1 VRSSDVVFAGAAA
14 RSEDHMKQ
22 LAILVSAAF
31 LTLAATPAPAQDKYP
46 SKPIKVV
53 VPFGPGSAT
62 DIVMRIVG
70 EQMRPILNQPIV
82 IENKPG
88 AFGIIAIED
97 MARSKPDGYTLQIGN
112 PGTNAL
118 APIVYKKK
126 FKIDYDK
133 DVTLVT
139 RLSEVPL
146 VLAATTKDFPPKT
159 YAELIAYA
167 KANPG
172 KVRYASVG
180 VGSNNHYDTEAFAQW
195 AGIELVHLP
204 NKGGGAAITN
214 DLVTGDAHIAFV
226 NAASSTGVIKGG
238 QVRALAVM
246 SDARVADYPDVPTL
260 RELGYGNAK
269 GLWSALYAP
278 AATPREV
285 LETVR
290 KAAASALASE
300 PVLTAFKKQMIK
312 AVPSASLDDA
322 QAFNRA
328 EMAYWKNVTDQV
340 KVELPD

>member
-1 VRSSDVVFAGAAA
+1 MKRLTVLLLLVFACGTAA
-14 RSEDHMKQ
+14 S
-22 LAILVSAAF
+22 
-31 LTLAATPAPAQDKYP
+31 AQDKYP
-46 SKPIKVV
+46 SKPVKVV

-70 EQMRPILNQPIV
+70 EHMRPILGQPV
-82 IENKPG
+82 LIENKPG

-97 MARSKPDGYTLQIGN
+97 MARARPDGYTLQVGN

-118 APIVYKKK
+118 APIIYKKK

-133 DVTLVT
+133 EVTMVT
-139 RLSEVPL
+139 TLSEVPL
-146 VLAATTKDFPPKT
+146 VLAATTKDFAPKT
-159 YAELIAYA
+159 YAELIAFA

-180 VGSNNHYDTEAFAQW
+180 DGSNNHYDTEAFAQW
-195 AGIELVHLP
+195 AGIELTHLP

-214 DLVTGDAHIAFV
+214 DLVTGDAHIALV
-226 NAASSTGVIKGG
+226 NAASSTGVIKAG

-246 SDARVADYPDVPTL
+246 SDQRIPDYPDVPTL
-260 RELGYGNAK
+260 KELGYANAK

-278 AATPREV
+278 AAPPRDV

-290 KAAASALASE
+290 KAAVQALTSE
-300 PVLTAFKKQMIK
+300 PVETTFKKQMIK
-312 AVPSASLDDA
+312 ATPSNSLDEA
-322 QAFNRA
+322 LAFDRA
-328 EMAYWKNVTDQV
+328 ERAYWKKVTDAV

>member
-1 VRSSDVVFAGAAA
+1 MWEDDMRGFVRCLGFLIALC
-14 RSEDHMKQ
+14 
-22 LAILVSAAF
+22 LALGGVEVQ
-31 LTLAATPAPAQDKYP
+31 AQDKYP
-46 SKPIKVV
+46 SKPVKVV

-70 EQMRPILNQPIV
+70 EHMRPILGQPVV

-118 APIVYKKK
+118 TPIIYKKK

-133 DVTLVT
+133 EVVMVT

-146 VLAATTKDFPPKT
+146 VLAATTKDFAPKT
-159 YAELIAYA
+159 YAEFIAYA

-172 KVRYASVG
+172 KARYASVG
-180 VGSNNHYDTEAFAQW
+180 TGSNNHYDTEAFAQW
-195 AGIELVHLP
+195 AGVELTHLP

-214 DLVTGDAHIAFV
+214 DLVTGDAHVALV
-226 NAASSTGVIKGG
+226 NAASSTGVIKAG

-246 SDARVADYPDVPTL
+246 SEQRLPDYPDAPTL
-260 RELGYGNAK
+260 AELGYPNSK

-278 AATPREV
+278 AATPRDV

-290 KAAASALASE
+290 KAAAQALNSE
-300 PVLTAFKKQMIK
+300 PVETAFKKQMIK
-312 AVPSASLDDA
+312 ATPSGSLEDA

-328 EMAYWKNVTDQV
+328 EMAYWKKVTEQV

>member
-1 VRSSDVVFAGAAA
+1 MKRLAILLLSAGCLAVAGGAAA
-14 RSEDHMKQ
+14 
-22 LAILVSAAF
+22 
-31 LTLAATPAPAQDKYP
+31 QDKFP
-46 SKPIKVV
+46 SKPVKVV

-70 EQMRPILNQPIV
+70 EHMRPILGQPVV

-97 MARSKPDGYTLQIGN
+97 MARSRPDGYTLQVGN

-118 APIVYKKK
+118 APIIYKKK

-133 DVTLVT
+133 DVLMVT

-146 VLAATTKDFPPKT
+146 VLAATTKDFAPKT
-159 YAELIAYA
+159 YAEFIAYA

-180 VGSNNHYDTEAFAQW
+180 IGSNNHYDTEAFAKW
-195 AGIELVHLP
+195 AGIQMLHLP

-214 DLVTGDAHIAFV
+214 DLVTGDAHVAFV
-226 NAASSTGVIKGG
+226 NAASSGGVIKGG
-238 QVRALAVM
+238 QLRALAVM
-246 SDARVADYPDVPTL
+246 ADERVPEYADVPTL
-260 RELGYGNAK
+260 RELGYAHGK

-278 AATPREV
+278 AATPRDV
-285 LETVR
+285 LETLH
-290 KAAASALASE
+290 KAAVQSLKSE
-300 PVLTAFKKQMIK
+300 PVTTAFKKQMIK
-312 AVPSASLDDA
+312 AVPSASIDEAKAWDKT
-322 QAFNRA
+322 
-328 EMAYWKNVTDQV
+328 ETAYWKKLTEEI

>member
-1 VRSSDVVFAGAAA
+1 MWEDDMRGFVRCLGLLIALCLALGG
-14 RSEDHMKQ
+14 SEVQ
-22 LAILVSAAF
+22 
-31 LTLAATPAPAQDKYP
+31 AQDKYP
-46 SKPIKVV
+46 SKPVKVV

-70 EQMRPILNQPIV
+70 EHMRPILGQPVV

-118 APIVYKKK
+118 TPIIYKKK

-133 DVTLVT
+133 EVVMVT

-146 VLAATTKDFPPKT
+146 VLAATTKDFAPKT
-159 YAELIAYA
+159 YAEFIAYA

-180 VGSNNHYDTEAFAQW
+180 TGSNNHYDTEAFAQW
-195 AGIELVHLP
+195 AGVELTHLP

-214 DLVTGDAHIAFV
+214 DLVTGDAHVALV
-226 NAASSTGVIKGG
+226 NAASSTGVIKAG

-246 SDARVADYPDVPTL
+246 SKQRGPEYPDVPTL
-260 RELGYGNAK
+260 AELGYPNSK

-278 AATPREV
+278 AGTPRDV

-290 KAAASALASE
+290 KAAAQALLSE
-300 PVLTAFKKQMIK
+300 PVETAFKKQMIK
-312 AVPSASLDDA
+312 ATPSGSLEDA

-328 EMAYWKNVTDQV
+328 EMAYWKKVTEQV

>member
-1 VRSSDVVFAGAAA
+1 MRPVSFSIALVLALAGAA
-14 RSEDHMKQ
+14 SQ
-22 LAILVSAAF
+22 
-31 LTLAATPAPAQDKYP
+31 AQDRYP
-46 SKPIKVV
+46 SKPVKVV

-70 EQMRPILNQPIV
+70 EQMRPVLGQPV
-82 IENKPG
+82 VVENKPG
-88 AFGIIAIED
+88 AFGIIAIEE
-97 MARSKPDGYTLQIGN
+97 MARARPDGYTLQIGN

-118 APIVYKKK
+118 APIVYRKK

-133 DVTLVT
+133 EVIMVT

-180 VGSNNHYDTEAFAQW
+180 TGSNNHYDTEAFAKW
-195 AGIELVHLP
+195 AGIELTHLP

-214 DLVTGDAHIAFV
+214 DLVTGDAHVALV

-246 SDARVADYPDVPTL
+246 SEERLPDYPDVPTL
-260 RELGYGNAK
+260 KELGYANAK

-278 AATPREV
+278 AATPRAV
-285 LETVR
+285 LETVHR
-290 KAAASALASE
+290 AAVEALNSELVRSAFA
-300 PVLTAFKKQMIK
+300 KQMIK
-312 AVPSASLDDA
+312 AIPSASLEDA
-322 QAFNRA
+322 QAFDRA
-328 EMAYWKNVTDQV
+328 ETAYWKKVTEEV

>member
-1 VRSSDVVFAGAAA
+1 MQCLTTLLLLVLALGGADAAA
-14 RSEDHMKQ
+14 QE
-22 LAILVSAAF
+22 
-31 LTLAATPAPAQDKYP
+31 KYP
-46 SKPIKVV
+46 AKPVKVV

-70 EQMRPILNQPIV
+70 EQMRPILGQPLL

-88 AFGIIAIED
+88 AFGILAIEE

-112 PGTNAL
+112 PGTNVL
-118 APIVYKKK
+118 TPIIYKKK

-146 VLAATTKDFPPKT
+146 VLGATTKDFPPKT
-159 YAELIAYA
+159 YAEFIAYA

-180 VGSNNHYDTEAFAQW
+180 VGSNNHYDMEAFARW
-195 AGIELVHLP
+195 AGLVLVHLP

-214 DLVTGDAHIAFV
+214 DLVTGDARVALL
-226 NAASSTGVIKGG
+226 NAASSMGVVKGG

-246 SDARVADYPDVPTL
+246 SDQRVGEYADVPTL
-260 RELGYGNAK
+260 MELGYPNAK

-278 AATPREV
+278 AATPRDV
-285 LETVR
+285 LEIVR
-290 KAAASALASE
+290 AAAVQALASE
-300 PVLTAFKKQMIK
+300 QVTSAFKQQMIR
-312 AVPSASLDDA
+312 AVPSASIADA
-322 QAFNRA
+322 QEWNKT
-328 EMAYWKNVTDQV
+328 EVAYWKKVTDEV
-340 KVELPD
+340 KIELPD

>member
-1 VRSSDVVFAGAAA
+1 MQRLTPLLLVVLALGVADAA
-14 RSEDHMKQ
+14 
-22 LAILVSAAF
+22 
-31 LTLAATPAPAQDKYP
+31 AQDKYP
-46 SKPIKVV
+46 AKPVKVV

-70 EQMRPILNQPIV
+70 EQMRLILGQPLL

-88 AFGIIAIED
+88 AFGILAIEE

-112 PGTNAL
+112 PGTNVL
-118 APIVYKKK
+118 TPIIYKKK

-146 VLAATTKDFPPKT
+146 VLGATTKDFPPKT
-159 YAELIAYA
+159 YAAFIAYA

-180 VGSNNHYDTEAFAQW
+180 VGSNNHYDMEAFARW
-195 AGIELVHLP
+195 AGLVLVHLP

-214 DLVTGDAHIAFV
+214 DLVTGDAHVALL
-226 NAASSTGVIKGG
+226 NAASSMGVVKAG

-246 SDARVADYPDVPTL
+246 SDQRVGEYADVPTL
-260 RELGYGNAK
+260 MELGYPNAK

-278 AATPREV
+278 AATPRDV
-285 LETVR
+285 LEIVR
-290 KAAASALASE
+290 AAAVQALASE
-300 PVLTAFKKQMIK
+300 QVTTAFKQQMIR
-312 AVPSASLDDA
+312 AVPSASIADA
-322 QAFNRA
+322 QAWNKA
-328 EMAYWKNVTDQV
+328 EVAYWKKVTDEV
-340 KVELPD
+340 KIELPD

>member
-1 VRSSDVVFAGAAA
+1 VRCLGFLIALC
-14 RSEDHMKQ
+14 
-22 LAILVSAAF
+22 LALGGVEVQ
-31 LTLAATPAPAQDKYP
+31 AQDKYP
-46 SKPIKVV
+46 SKPVKVV

-70 EQMRPILNQPIV
+70 EHMRPILGQPVV

-118 APIVYKKK
+118 TPIIYKKK

-133 DVTLVT
+133 EVVMVT

-146 VLAATTKDFPPKT
+146 VLAATTKDFAPKT
-159 YAELIAYA
+159 YAEFIAYA

-172 KVRYASVG
+172 KARYASVG
-180 VGSNNHYDTEAFAQW
+180 TGSNNHYDTEAFAQW
-195 AGIELVHLP
+195 AGVELTHLP

-214 DLVTGDAHIAFV
+214 DLVTGDAHVALV
-226 NAASSTGVIKGG
+226 NAASSTGVIKAG

-246 SDARVADYPDVPTL
+246 SEQRLPDYPDAPTL
-260 RELGYGNAK
+260 AELGYPNSK

-278 AATPREV
+278 AATPRDV

-290 KAAASALASE
+290 KAAAQALNSE
-300 PVLTAFKKQMIK
+300 PVETAFKKQMIK
-312 AVPSASLDDA
+312 ATPSGSLEDA

-328 EMAYWKNVTDQV
+328 EMAYWKKVTEQV

>member
-1 VRSSDVVFAGAAA
+1 MWWEDRMKRLHILLLSAGFFAVAGMEVA
-14 RSEDHMKQ
+14 
-22 LAILVSAAF
+22 
-31 LTLAATPAPAQDKYP
+31 AQDKYP
-46 SKPIKVV
+46 SKPVKVV

-70 EQMRPILNQPIV
+70 EHMRPILGQPVV

-88 AFGIIAIED
+88 AFGILAIED

-118 APIVYKKK
+118 APIIYKKK
-126 FKIDYDK
+126 FKLDYEK
-133 DVTLVT
+133 EVTMVT

-146 VLAATTKDFPPKT
+146 VLAASTKDFAPKT
-159 YAELIAYA
+159 YAEFIAYA

-180 VGSNNHYDTEAFAQW
+180 IGSNNHYDMEAFAKW
-195 AGIELVHLP
+195 AGIQLAHLP
-204 NKGGGAAITN
+204 NKAGGAAITN
-214 DLVTGDAHIAFV
+214 DLVTGDAHVALV
-226 NAASSTGVIKGG
+226 NAASSTGVIKAG

-246 SDARVADYPDVPTL
+246 SQQRVPEYPDVPTL
-260 RELGYGNAK
+260 VELGYANGK

-278 AATPREV
+278 AATPRDV

-290 KAAASALASE
+290 KAAVQALESE
-300 PVLTAFKKQMIK
+300 PVETVFKKQMIK
-312 AVPSASLDDA
+312 ATPSRSLEDA
-322 QAFNRA
+322 QAFDRA
-328 EMAYWKNVTDQV
+328 EMAYWKKVTDEV

>member
-1 VRSSDVVFAGAAA
+1 MPHAKENDMKRFGVLLGVLLDV
-14 RSEDHMKQ
+14 
-22 LAILVSAAF
+22 LLSAA
-31 LTLAATPAPAQDKYP
+31 LLVAIGAMPAAAQDKYP
-46 SKPIKVV
+46 SKPVKVV

-70 EQMRPILNQPIV
+70 EHMRPILGQPV
-82 IENKPG
+82 LIENKPG

-97 MARSKPDGYTLQIGN
+97 MARSRPDGYTLQIGN

-118 APIVYKKK
+118 TPIVYRKK
-126 FKIDYDK
+126 FKIDYEK
-133 DVTLVT
+133 EVTMVT

-146 VLAATTKDFPPKT
+146 VLAATTKDFAPKT
-159 YAELIAYA
+159 YAEFIAYA

-180 VGSNNHYDTEAFAQW
+180 IGSNNHYDTEAFAQW

-214 DLVTGDAHIAFV
+214 DLVTGDAHVALV

-238 QVRALAVM
+238 QVRALAIM
-246 SDARVADYPDVPTL
+246 SDQRVPDYADVPTL
-260 RELGYGNAK
+260 REFGYANAK

-278 AATPREV
+278 AGTPRDV

-290 KAAASALASE
+290 KAAVQALSSE
-300 PVLTAFKKQMIK
+300 GVATAFKKQLIK
-312 AVPSASLDDA
+312 ATPSDSFEDA

-328 EMAYWKNVTDQV
+328 EMAYWKKVTDQV

>member
-1 VRSSDVVFAGAAA
+1 LGL
-14 RSEDHMKQ
+14 
-22 LAILVSAAF
+22 LAVLS
-31 LTLAATPAPAQDKYP
+31 LALGGGELQAQDKYP
-46 SKPIKVV
+46 SKPVKVV

-62 DIVMRIVG
+62 DIVIRIVG
-70 EQMRPILNQPIV
+70 EHMRPILGQPVV

-118 APIVYKKK
+118 APIIYKKK

-133 DVTLVT
+133 EVVMVT

-146 VLAATTKDFPPKT
+146 VLAATTKDFAPKT
-159 YAELIAYA
+159 YAEFIAYA

-180 VGSNNHYDTEAFAQW
+180 TGSNNHYDTEAFAQW
-195 AGIELVHLP
+195 AGIELAHLP

-214 DLVTGDAHIAFV
+214 DLVTGDAHVALV
-226 NAASSTGVIKGG
+226 NAASSTGVIKAG

-246 SDARVADYPDVPTL
+246 SEQRVPDYPDVPTL
-260 RELGYGNAK
+260 AELGYPNSK

-278 AATPREV
+278 AATPRDV

-290 KAAASALASE
+290 KAAAQALLSE
-300 PVLTAFKKQMIK
+300 PVETAFKKQMIK
-312 AVPSASLDDA
+312 AIPSGSLDDA

-328 EMAYWKNVTDQV
+328 EAAYWKKVTEQV

>member
-1 VRSSDVVFAGAAA
+1 V
-14 RSEDHMKQ
+14 
-22 LAILVSAAF
+22 
-31 LTLAATPAPAQDKYP
+31 
-46 SKPIKVV
+46 
-53 VPFGPGSAT
+53 
-62 DIVMRIVG
+62 
-70 EQMRPILNQPIV
+70 V

-118 APIVYKKK
+118 TPIIYKKK
-126 FKIDYDK
+126 FKLDYDK
-133 DVTLVT
+133 EVTMVT

-146 VLAATTKDFPPKT
+146 VLAATTKDFAPKT
-159 YAELIAYA
+159 YAEFIAYA

-180 VGSNNHYDTEAFAQW
+180 TGSNNHYDTEAFAQW
-195 AGIELVHLP
+195 AGIELTHLP

-214 DLVTGDAHIAFV
+214 DLVTGDAHVALV
-226 NAASSTGVIKGG
+226 NAASSTGVIKAG

-246 SDARVADYPDVPTL
+246 SQQRLLDYPDVPTL
-260 RELGYGNAK
+260 AELGYPNSK

-278 AATPREV
+278 AATPHDV

-290 KAAASALASE
+290 KAAAQALASE
-300 PVLTAFKKQMIK
+300 PVETAFKKQMIK
-312 AVPSASLDDA
+312 ATPSGSLDDA

-328 EMAYWKNVTDQV
+328 EMAYWKKVTEQV

>member
-1 VRSSDVVFAGAAA
+1 MWEDDMRGFVRCLGLLIALC
-14 RSEDHMKQ
+14 
-22 LAILVSAAF
+22 LALGGGEVQ
-31 LTLAATPAPAQDKYP
+31 AQDKYP
-46 SKPIKVV
+46 SKPVKVV

-70 EQMRPILNQPIV
+70 EHMRPILGQPVV

-118 APIVYKKK
+118 TPIIYKKK

-133 DVTLVT
+133 EVVMVT

-146 VLAATTKDFPPKT
+146 VLAATTKDFAPKT
-159 YAELIAYA
+159 YAEFIAYA

-172 KVRYASVG
+172 KARYASVG
-180 VGSNNHYDTEAFAQW
+180 TGSNNHYDTEAFAQW
-195 AGIELVHLP
+195 AGVELTHLP

-214 DLVTGDAHIAFV
+214 DLVTGDAHVALV
-226 NAASSTGVIKGG
+226 NAASSTGVIKAG

-246 SDARVADYPDVPTL
+246 SEQRLPDYPDAPTL
-260 RELGYGNAK
+260 AELGYPNSK

-278 AATPREV
+278 AATPRDV

-290 KAAASALASE
+290 KAAAQALNSE
-300 PVLTAFKKQMIK
+300 PVETAFKKQMIK
-312 AVPSASLDDA
+312 ATPSGSLEDA

-328 EMAYWKNVTDQV
+328 EMAYWKKVTEQV